1 MSDRQG
7 IDHRTDLLLSEE
19 GDGIRLK
26 YTEGVKQYL
35 VLISIN
41 GIMTVKQ
48 YREIFSVLLIVST
61 ASPKNEFFSN
71 YM

>member
-61 ASPKNEFFSN
+61 ASPKNEFFNN